1 MAQNFAGSVVN
12 GAGTL
17 IATARALGSGALN
30 TANAANDGHTVV
42 SRGNQRITIRTA
54 IKLGLLNRD
63 AAGTLVEL
71 TQASPYT
78 RVG

>member
-1 MAQNFAGSVVN
+1 MARNLAGVAVN

-30 TANAANDGHTVV
+30 TAVEANDGHTVI
-42 SRGNQRITIRTA
+42 SLGNQRITIRTA
-54 IKLGLLNRD
+54 IKLGLLDRN

-71 TQASPYT
+71 ARATPP
-78 RVG
+78 V